1 MPAPCISQHSQSR
14 RRRGRGCFFR
24 HRPLVSVIASEVE
37 NWLNYILRAVFFFF
51 TSPWI
56 AIISRVKMTA
66 QVTVIS
72 MRKSWRINYNYL
84 DSHLIR
90 FSSACH
96 IWNDL
101 WSSVWVSAEEVSP
114 RVLELLFLSFFFH
127 FKCVTVCQFV
137 GYFFF
142 EKKKNSQFGLNKIIG
157 QLI

>member
-1 MPAPCISQHSQSR
+1 MPASCISQHSQSR
-14 RRRGRGCFFR
+14 KRRGWGCFFL

-37 NWLNYILRAVFFFF
+37 NWLNYILRAVFFFFF

-90 FSSACH
+90 FSSSCH
-96 IWNDL
+96 IGNDL
-101 WSSVWVSAEEVSP
+101 WSSMWVSAEEVSP
-114 RVLELLFLSFFFH
+114 RVSSFYSFILFPFQVRNGLSICGIFFF
-127 FKCVTVCQFV
+127 FL
-137 GYFFF
+137 
-142 EKKKNSQFGLNKIIG
+142 KKKLSVGLK
-157 QLI
+157 

>member
-1 MPAPCISQHSQSR
+1 MPAPCVSQHSQSR
-14 RRRGRGCFFR
+14 RRRGRGWECFFR

-37 NWLNYILRAVFFFF
+37 NWLNYILRAFFFF

-114 RVLELLFLSFFFH
+114 RVLELLFLFFFFH

-142 EKKKNSQFGLNKIIG
+142 EKKKNLPVWLK
-157 QLI
+157 